1 MFLFSLLSVS
11 VVMKESNDI
20 IQRSV
25 CSFSLHVY
33 SILGF
38 EYNCSKRDE
47 LSRGCQEQQI
57 TVTRERTR

>member
-1 MFLFSLLSVS
+1 MFLFPLLSVS

-25 CSFSLHVY
+25 CSFFLNVY

-38 EYNCSKRDE
+38 EYNCAKRDE
-47 LSRGCQEQQI
+47 R
-57 TVTRERTR
+57 VRNNR